1 MFKQLLKIWSEQAF
15 SQQMINEFLTMLDD
29 SEKMLSYAFKV
40 LIQESKGKKFDKK
53 IYQKDKKIN
62 LAEREIRKKVLIHL
76 STNPTCNLPACLALI
91 SVAKDAERLGD
102 YVKNIFELRDLLK
115 DPGKS
120 RALFERLFE
129 KNGTELMELFG
140 MVSTAFENSD
150 RELACKAIASGHE
163 IAKRCE
169 DIIEEVASSDY
180 SPRQAVV
187 LALGARYIK
196 RIAVHLTN
204 IVTSVTN
211 PLPELDFVGDKPV
224 ENSLKS
230 NCEVIEIEEKEKNN
244 I

>member
-1 MFKQLLKIWSEQAF
+1 MFKQLMKIWSEQAF
-15 SQQMINEFLTMLDD
+15 SQQMINEFVSMLND
-29 SEKMLSYAFKV
+29 SEKMLSYALKV

-62 LAEREIRKKVLIHL
+62 LAERDIRKRVLIHL
-76 STNPTCNLPACLALI
+76 STNPNCNLPACLALI

-115 DPGKS
+115 DTGKS
-120 RALFERLFE
+120 RSLFERLFE
-129 KNGTELMELFG
+129 KNGTELMELFE
-140 MVSTAFENSD
+140 MVTTAFANSD
-150 RELACKAIASGHE
+150 KEIASKAIATGHG

-169 DIIEEVASSDY
+169 DIIEEVAESNY
-180 SPRQAVV
+180 SARQAVV

-211 PLPELDFVGDKPV
+211 PLPELDFVGTGSEESNEKGD
-224 ENSLKS
+224 LKK
-230 NCEVIEIEEKEKNN
+230 IEIDD
-244 I
+244 